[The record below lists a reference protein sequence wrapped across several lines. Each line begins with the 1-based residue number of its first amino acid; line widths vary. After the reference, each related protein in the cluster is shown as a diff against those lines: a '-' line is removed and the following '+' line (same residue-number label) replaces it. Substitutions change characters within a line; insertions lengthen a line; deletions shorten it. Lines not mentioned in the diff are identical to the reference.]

1 MSMQRCGESLPCTCW
16 GGPMNL
22 EIFLNFLASP
32 PASAGHCHALMR
44 RSVNPEGVLCAP
56 GGDLF
61 QLSCF
66 PSPTPS
72 LVGHCLALLQFLH
85 LKVEGILC
93 VSALLYGTGGP
104 FPSTQRRASM
114 PPGAFSQSSCSAFD
128 CFLLHTTGEA
138 LPGKNRWVGS
148 DPQVTV
154 AQDSEPPRPAH
165 TQPLKVYEQFTGSLI
180 TPLSDAKKF
189 PVLLE

>member
-114 PPGAFSQSSCSAFD
+114 PPGAFSQSSCSAF
-128 CFLLHTTGEA
+128 A
-138 LPGKNRWVGS
+138 LF
-148 DPQVTV
+148 
-154 AQDSEPPRPAH
+154 PAAH
-165 TQPLKVYEQFTGSLI
+165 HW
-180 TPLSDAKKF
+180 
-189 PVLLE
+189 

>member
-1 MSMQRCGESLPCTCW
+1 MQRCGESLPCTCW

-22 EIFLNFLASP
+22 KIFLNFLASP

-66 PSPTPS
+66 PSPPPS
-72 LVGHCLALLQFLH
+72 LLGHCLTLLQFLH

-93 VSALLYGTGGP
+93 FCPPLWYWWAVLFYPEKSQHASRGFLSILLLCICIVSCCPERTGG
-104 FPSTQRRASM
+104 
-114 PPGAFSQSSCSAFD
+114 
-128 CFLLHTTGEA
+128 
-138 LPGKNRWVGS
+138 W
-148 DPQVTV
+148 
-154 AQDSEPPRPAH
+154 AQIHR
-165 TQPLKVYEQFTGSLI
+165 
-180 TPLSDAKKF
+180 
-189 PVLLE
+189 